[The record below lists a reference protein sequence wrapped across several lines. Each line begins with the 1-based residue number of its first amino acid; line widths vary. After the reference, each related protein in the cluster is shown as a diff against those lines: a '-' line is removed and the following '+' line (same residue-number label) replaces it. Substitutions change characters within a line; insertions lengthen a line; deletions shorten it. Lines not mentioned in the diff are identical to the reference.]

1 MDNYAGVP
9 RIQRM
14 NEINEREH
22 IEGLNRLIVSGPKG
36 WFKLIGFWS
45 VPIIIASS
53 VTLLQQMVSA
63 DQTVTFKLF
72 LMQNWVWYY
81 WAALCPITYR
91 IAARYTLDGPVRT
104 RSIVVHSV
112 AGIVAALLVSILYG
126 LLIAVMRDQPML
138 QGMISNTTGPFA
150 VGRHVQNLV
159 IYGLLVGSMTVI
171 RTQRMRRSQ
180 EQEASKLA
188 VRASQLEARLATAQ
202 LSFLRM
208 QLHPHF
214 LFNALNSIMSLVQQQ
229 RIDEASRT
237 IDLLAGL
244 LRAALDHSTSPFV
257 PLKQE
262 IDFLKRYMEIEKVRY
277 PERFEPEFELNPECL
292 KALVPALIMQP
303 LVENAIGHALALN
316 KDARMLKV
324 IVVRRGDWLELEVHD
339 NGPGFPADWNLD
351 RDAGIG
357 LSNVQERLRI
367 HYGEPSELYIRK
379 RESGAGSVV
388 GIKIPF
394 KAADPE

>member
-1 MDNYAGVP
+1 
-9 RIQRM
+9 M
-14 NEINEREH
+14 NKANDQEQV
-22 IEGLNRLIVSGPKG
+22 EGLNRLIVSGPIG
-36 WFKLIGFWS
+36 WLKLIGFWS

-63 DQTVTFKLF
+63 EQTVTFKLF

-91 IAARYTLDGPVRT
+91 IAARHPLDGPVRT
-104 RSIVVHSV
+104 RSIMVHGV
-112 AGIVAALLVSILYG
+112 AGIVAALLVSVLYG
-126 LLIAVMRDQPML
+126 MLIAGMRNQPIL
-138 QGMISNTTGPFA
+138 QGMLSNTIGPFA

-180 EQEASKLA
+180 EQEASRLA

-214 LFNALNSIMSLVQQQ
+214 LFNALNSITSLVQQR
-229 RIDEASRT
+229 RIDEASRV

-277 PERFEPEFELNPECL
+277 PGRFDPEFELAHECEN
-292 KALVPALIMQP
+292 ALVPALIMQP
-303 LVENAIGHALALN
+303 LVENAIGHALALQA
-316 KDARMLKV
+316 DARMLK
-324 IVVRRGDWLELEVHD
+324 IRAVRRGDWLELEVHD
-339 NGPGFPADWNLD
+339 NGPGFPADWDID

-367 HYGEPSELYIRK
+367 HYGDPSELYIR
-379 RESGAGSVV
+379 RRDSGPGSEV

-394 KAADPE
+394 TLADPK